1 MTGRCFTQEAEAMKS
16 MQSLLTWKRVR
27 AAVLHLG
34 VSLLMAG
41 LAALL
46 VFMVLYPSPFAAVT
60 QVGPVFLMLVGIDI
74 VVGPALTLVIA
85 KPTKPRAELIRDLS
99 VIALLQLAA
108 LGYGL
113 HSVATARPVA
123 LVFEVDLLRLVTAN
137 EIDDST
143 LAEAPASLRSLS
155 WSGPRLMAAAK
166 PTDPDEQLR
175 TIELGLSGIPLAAL
189 PKYWRDYA
197 SYADKAW
204 QKSRPVSDLLTK
216 YPQIQQEVAAI
227 ASQAGQPPE
236 ALRFLPLM
244 SRQISWVSV
253 LAPGAQVVGHL
264 PVDGF
269 F

>member
-1 MTGRCFTQEAEAMKS
+1 MKS

-74 VVGPALTLVIA
+74 VVGPALTLFIA

-99 VIALLQLAA
+99 VIAALQLAA

-113 HSVATARPVA
+113 HSVAAARPVA

-189 PKYWRDYA
+189 PSYWRDYA

-204 QKSRPVSDLLTK
+204 QKSRPVSDLFTK

-227 ASQAGQPPE
+227 AAQAGQPPE

-244 SRQISWVSV
+244 SRQSSWVSV

>member
-1 MTGRCFTQEAEAMKS
+1 
-16 MQSLLTWKRVR
+16 VR

-34 VSLLMAG
+34 ASVLMAS

-46 VFMVLYPSPFAAVT
+46 VFKVWYPSPFAAVT
-60 QVGPVFLMLVGIDI
+60 HVAPVFLMLVVIDI

-99 VIALLQLAA
+99 VIAALQLAA
-108 LGYGL
+108 LGFGL
-113 HSVATARPVA
+113 HSVAAARPVA
-123 LVFEVDLLRLVTAN
+123 LVFEVDLLRLVTVN
-137 EIDDST
+137 QIDES
-143 LAEAPASLRSLS
+143 LLSEAPANLRTLS

-175 TIELGLSGIPLAAL
+175 AIGLGLSGIPLAAL
-189 PKYWRDYA
+189 PRYWRDYET
-197 SYADKAW
+197 YADKAW
-204 QKSRPVSDLLTK
+204 QKSRPVSDLLSK
-216 YPQIQQEVAAI
+216 YPQLREEVTAI
-227 ASQAGQPPE
+227 AEQAGQPPE
-236 ALRFLPLM
+236 SLRFLPLM
-244 SRQISWVSV
+244 SRQSSWVSV

>member
-1 MTGRCFTQEAEAMKS
+1 MKS
-16 MQSLLTWKRVR
+16 VQASNWPRVR
-27 AAVLHLG
+27 AALLHLG
-34 VSLLMAG
+34 VSVLMAS

-46 VFMVLYPSPFAAVT
+46 VFMVWYPSPFAAVT
-60 QVGPVFLMLVGIDI
+60 HVGPVFLMLVGIDI

-85 KPTKPRAELIRDLS
+85 KPAKPRAELIRDLS
-99 VIALLQLAA
+99 VIAVLQLAA

-113 HSVATARPVA
+113 HSVAAARPVA
-123 LVFEVDLLRLVTAN
+123 LVFEVDLLRLITAN

-143 LAEAPASLRSLS
+143 LAQAPANLRSLS
-155 WSGPRLMAAAK
+155 WSGLRLMAAAK

-189 PKYWRDYA
+189 PRYWRDYET
-197 SYADKAW
+197 YADKAW
-204 QKSRPVSDLLTK
+204 QKSRPVSDLLAK
-216 YPQIQQEVAAI
+216 YPQLKPQLAAI
-227 ASQAGQPPE
+227 ADRAGQPPE
-236 ALRFLPLM
+236 SLRFLPLM
-244 SRQISWVSV
+244 SRQSSWVSV

>member
-1 MTGRCFTQEAEAMKS
+1 MKL
-16 MQSLLTWKRVR
+16 MQALTWPRMR

-34 VSLLMAG
+34 ASVLMAS

-46 VFMVLYPSPFAAVT
+46 VFAVWYPSPFAALT

-99 VIALLQLAA
+99 VIAALQLAA

-113 HSVATARPVA
+113 HSVAAARPVA

-137 EIDDST
+137 EIDEST
-143 LAEAPASLRSLS
+143 LAEAPANLRSLS
-155 WSGPRLMAAAK
+155 WSGPRLMAVAK

-189 PKYWRDYA
+189 PSYWRDYA

-204 QKSRPVSDLLTK
+204 QKSRPVSDLLAK
-216 YPQIQQEVAAI
+216 YPQLKPQVAAM
-227 ASQAGQPPE
+227 AERAGQPPE

-244 SRQISWVSV
+244 SRQSSWVSV
-253 LAPGAQVVGHL
+253 LAPGAQVLGHL

>member
-1 MTGRCFTQEAEAMKS
+1 MNTPVGAQTLRFKLAG
-16 MQSLLTWKRVR
+16 
-27 AAVLHLG
+27 LHLG
-34 VSLLMAG
+34 VSVFVAAFAAG
-41 LAALL
+41 L
-46 VFMVLYPSPFAAVT
+46 VFMVWYPYPFAALT
-60 QVGPVFLMLVGIDI
+60 QVGPVFWMLVGIDI

-85 KPTKPRAELIRDLS
+85 KPTKPRTELIRDLS
-99 VIALLQLAA
+99 VVALLQLAA

-113 HSVATARPVA
+113 HSVAAARPVA

-155 WSGPRLMAAAK
+155 WSGPRLMAVAK
-166 PTDPDEQLR
+166 PTDPDEQWR
-175 TIELGLSGIPLAAL
+175 TIEWGLSGIPLAAL
-189 PKYWRDYA
+189 PQYWRAYETQA
-197 SYADKAW
+197 EQVW
-204 QKSRPVSDLLTK
+204 QKSRPVSDLLAK
-216 YPQIQQEVAAI
+216 YPQFKRDVDAI
-227 ASQAGQPPE
+227 AAQAGQPPE

-244 SRQISWVSV
+244 SRQSSWVSV